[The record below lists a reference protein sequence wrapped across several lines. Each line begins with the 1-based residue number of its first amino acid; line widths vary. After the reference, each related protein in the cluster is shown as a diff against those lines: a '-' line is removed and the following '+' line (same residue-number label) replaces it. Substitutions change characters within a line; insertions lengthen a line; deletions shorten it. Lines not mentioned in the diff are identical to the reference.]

1 MPASNSLS
9 RGEMQATGAG
19 ICAIVSIQGAQVT
32 GFYIGKAKNLL
43 ERTKQHGAE
52 LANRCVPAQATPR
65 LVYQLG
71 KAAERT
77 LHLPL
82 LRLDSDKGAEE
93 LMAVAEALFC
103 AACGTYCQ
111 NAEWLTLRS
120 QYGLHALPES
130 IVGANSTPC
139 WEPPSRG
146 SAQSIA
152 SRIQDSQYNAF
163 CPDCVSIWSKPQWPS
178 VRIPMQ
184 ATHLL

>member
-9 RGEMQATGAG
+9 RGKMQATGAG
-19 ICAIVSIQGAQVT
+19 ICAIVSIQGSQVT

-43 ERTKQHGAE
+43 ERPAQHGAQ
-52 LANRCVPAQATPR
+52 LANRSLAAEATPR

-82 LRLDSDKGAEE
+82 LQLESGKDTEE
-93 LMAVAEALFC
+93 LVAVAEALFC

-111 NAEWLTLRS
+111 NTDWLTLRS
-120 QYGLHALPES
+120 QYGLPALPES

-146 SAQSIA
+146 SAQPIA

-163 CPDCVSIWSKPQWPS
+163 CPDCVSIWSKPPWPS
-178 VRIPMQ
+178 ARIPMQ